1 MGRKKKEEIIKSLEQ
16 LQEESLQRDLSFMQ
30 RDFIPEPTYFFEVGD
45 RVDYGAFKESIIIDF
60 KDEDK
65 KIYKVQLKSSKRK
78 TNNEQVDNIEVR
90 YIEWYRLRPLNET
103 TASLIQNEDVRLNY
117 SQTMMSDL
125 FSKAYYFG
133 INFDVDYQR
142 DYVWDIKDKEN
153 LIDSIFNNIDIG
165 KFVFARKEY
174 CDFYL
179 YEPIDGKQRTRTI
192 LDFYENRFPYKG
204 KYFNDLSHKD
214 KNWFT
219 TFTINIAEVGDISK
233 EQILKYFIMLNTAGK
248 VMDKGHID
256 KVKRLLE
263 KENYNG

>member
-1 MGRKKKEEIIKSLEQ
+1 MVRKKKEEIIKTPEE
-16 LQEESLQRDLSFMQ
+16 LQEERLQRDLSFIQ
-30 RDFIPEPTYFFEVGD
+30 QDFIPEPTYSFEIGD
-45 RVDYGAFKESIIIDF
+45 SVSYGAFTESIINSYR
-60 KDEDK
+60 EDK
-65 KIYKVQLKSSKRK
+65 KMYKVQLKHIKK
-78 TNNEQVDNIEVR
+78 NNEEEVYSYELR
-90 YIEWYRLRPLNET
+90 WIEWFRLRPINKNEE
-103 TASLIQNEDVRLNY
+103 SLIQNEDIRLNY
-117 SQTMMSDL
+117 SQTFLETLM
-125 FSKAYYFG
+125 SKAYHFG

-204 KYFNDLSHKD
+204 KYFNDLSRKD

-219 TFTINIAEVGDISK
+219 TFIVNIAEVGDISK
-233 EQILKYFIMLNTAGK
+233 EQILKYFVMLNTTGK
-248 VMDKGHID
+248 VMDKDHLD
-256 KVKRLLE
+256 KVIKMIDSE
-263 KENYNG
+263 ED